1 MYQGRTLKVL
11 NSLVELIAMAMLTVC
26 IAAPASGASSSGP
39 SLIFNF
45 PNGFAGAL
53 QGSSS
58 ASLNPNYV
66 TVSNLAYSSGS
77 VLGLNST
84 TTAHTTTG
92 ASYQTQQNIAAGFQ
106 TTFTFQLQNSGV
118 TVPTI
123 AGLTFNVQ
131 NAKNATNQPNGNWF
145 SGYGTTGAGIASDAN
160 VAGYG
165 CYDPNEYPAA
175 DQSWLS
181 QQYISN
187 SIAVKFDL
195 SNANGIFNYRTGGQP
210 STTGLYANGGNF
222 QSLNP
227 AQDLAPYGINLYS
240 TDIFKVNIVYD
251 GALLTMT
258 ILDTNTGAQARQV
271 WPVNIPAL
279 TGSNTNWVGFSG
291 GNAAGEGS
299 SGLAGFHVLNWE
311 FWTGYSTRL
320 ATPTFSIAPGPYAST
335 QSVSLSGPAGASLYY
350 TTNGLL
356 PTSSST
362 LWTGTP
368 ITVSSNQVIQ
378 VVAIQSGFTDSLVAQ
393 GNYQIQSS
401 GAPLI
406 NFPSGFSNAGGLMQV
421 AGHAILS
428 GSQIQ
433 LTDSNKSPGSEAGAA
448 WYAVPVPVSS
458 DWVANFKIQTTSAYG
473 NGMAFVMQNYP
484 PTSQDTPR
492 VNGGWGQSNTATGLT
507 LVGGGPNFVGGAGD
521 ALGYASNWGTGYGG
535 DAQGGLAPGYQ
546 SLWNSLAVVFDIYN
560 GNLTGLYTKGAFPT
574 GSGVAI
580 TGVTLSSG
588 NPIACT
594 LTYSASAQTLT
605 LSMTDTV
612 TTKTF
617 SHTWTAV
624 NLPTIVGGNSAY
636 LGFSGATGGM
646 TANQNVLSLTYSTNP
661 GKTPMAPANLKVQ

>member
-1 MYQGRTLKVL
+1 MYHGRKMKVL
-11 NSLVELIAMAMLTVC
+11 NTLAVLAAMASLAIC
-26 IAAPASGASSSGP
+26 KFASAASSSGATQ
-39 SLIFNF
+39 IFSY

-53 QGSSS
+53 QSSTLTT
-58 ASLNPNYV
+58 LNPNFV

-77 VLGLNST
+77 YLGLNST

-92 ASYQTQQNIAAGFQ
+92 ASYQSQQNISAGFQ

-118 TVPTI
+118 PVPTI
-123 AGLTFNVQ
+123 AGITFNVQ
-131 NAKNATNQPNGNWF
+131 NAQNIANQPNENWF

-160 VAGYG
+160 VSGYG
-165 CYDPNEYPAA
+165 CYDPNQYTSATKA
-175 DQSWLS
+175 YIS

-195 SNANGIFNYRTGGQP
+195 SNANGLLNYAAGGQP
-210 STTGLYANGGNF
+210 STTGLYVNGGSF

-240 TDIFKVNIVYD
+240 TDVFKVNMVYD

-271 WPVNIPAL
+271 WPINIPAV
-279 TGSNTNWVGFSG
+279 TGSNNNWVGFSG
-291 GNAAGEGS
+291 GNAAGNGNP
-299 SGLAGFHVLNWE
+299 GLAGFHVTSWE
-311 FWTGYSTRL
+311 FWTGYNTRL
-320 ATPTFSIAPGPYAST
+320 ATPTFSVAPGPYAST

-368 ITVSSNQVIQ
+368 ITVSSNEVIQ
-378 VVAIQSGFTDSLVAQ
+378 VVAIQTGFTDSLVAQ
-393 GNYQIQSS
+393 GNYQIQAS
-401 GAPLI
+401 GAPLV
-406 NFPSGFSNAGGLMQV
+406 NFPNGFSSANGLVQL
-421 AGHAILS
+421 AGHAIMS
-428 GSQIQ
+428 GSQIR
-433 LTDSNKSPGSEAGAA
+433 LTDSSNNPGSEVGAA

-458 DWVANFKIQTTSAYG
+458 NWVANFKIQDTSAYG
-473 NGMAFVMQNYP
+473 NGMAFIMQNYP

-492 VNGGWGQSNTATGLT
+492 NNGGWGQSNTATGLT
-507 LVGGGPNFVGGAGD
+507 LVGGGPNFMGGAGD
-521 ALGYASNWGTGYGG
+521 SLGYANNWGTGYGG
-535 DAQGGLAPGYQ
+535 DGQGGLAPGYQ
-546 SLWNSLAVVFDIYN
+546 SLWSSLAVVFDIYN

-574 GSGVAI
+574 GSGVSI

-594 LTYSASAQTLT
+594 LTYNASAQTLT

-612 TTKTF
+612 TSKTF
-617 SHTWTAV
+617 SHTWTSV
-624 NLPTIVGGNSAY
+624 NLPSIVGGSSAY
-636 LGFSGATGGM
+636 IGFTGSTGGM
-646 TANQNVLSLTYSTNP
+646 TANQNVLSLTYTTNP
-661 GKTPMAPANLKVQ
+661 GKTPMPPTNVTVK